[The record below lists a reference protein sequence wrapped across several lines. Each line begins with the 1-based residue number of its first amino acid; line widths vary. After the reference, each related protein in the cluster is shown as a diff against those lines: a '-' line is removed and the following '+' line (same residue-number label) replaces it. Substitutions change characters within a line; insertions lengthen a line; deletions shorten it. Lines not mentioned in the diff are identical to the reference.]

1 VSPKILRDPIH
12 GYIELSKCAERLID
26 TEYFQ
31 RLRRVNQLS
40 FSNLVFHG
48 AEHSRFG
55 HSLGVYHLAVLL
67 NETLLKNEENE
78 IKDEFSIAGLL
89 HDIGHHPF
97 SHSFERVL
105 KFNRIDREKYD
116 HEEYSVKIIED
127 TEVGI
132 IIEEEGISKENILHL
147 LKGSYTEKAHLQYLN
162 SLISSEFDI
171 DRLDYLVR
179 DSHYCGVT
187 YGVVDIERLFHSL
200 EPKDDKIIINEKG
213 MHSAEMYV
221 LSRYYMYTQVYTHRT
236 TRAFDIM
243 LNKIFNKEKIEEL
256 EYPSIEDKN
265 FDRFKYFD
273 DAWLWNEIREIS
285 EKAES
290 KEKRL
295 ATDIITRNPIRCVIE
310 AYSLMDRDTEY
321 VNPDYQTIK
330 DLQEDRE
337 IFDRTKIDQE
347 YICFDEPWSDLP
359 IESEYRPYILSNY
372 SPDEKEPF
380 QEKSPI
386 LIHQRREIEDIANIP
401 SSIAYNISRQLAQV
415 IRLYTINEK
424 RRTLCEFIKEI
435 RPRLSPLIWFEKC

>member
-132 IIEEEGISKENILHL
+132 IIEEEGISKENI
-147 LKGSYTEKAHLQYLN
+147 
-162 SLISSEFDI
+162 
-171 DRLDYLVR
+171 
-179 DSHYCGVT
+179 
-187 YGVVDIERLFHSL
+187 
-200 EPKDDKIIINEKG
+200 
-213 MHSAEMYV
+213 M
-221 LSRYYMYTQVYTHRT
+221 
-236 TRAFDIM
+236 
-243 LNKIFNKEKIEEL
+243 
-256 EYPSIEDKN
+256 
-265 FDRFKYFD
+265 
-273 DAWLWNEIREIS
+273 
-285 EKAES
+285 
-290 KEKRL
+290 
-295 ATDIITRNPIRCVIE
+295 
-310 AYSLMDRDTEY
+310 
-321 VNPDYQTIK
+321 
-330 DLQEDRE
+330 
-337 IFDRTKIDQE
+337 
-347 YICFDEPWSDLP
+347 
-359 IESEYRPYILSNY
+359 
-372 SPDEKEPF
+372 
-380 QEKSPI
+380 
-386 LIHQRREIEDIANIP
+386 
-401 SSIAYNISRQLAQV
+401 
-415 IRLYTINEK
+415 
-424 RRTLCEFIKEI
+424 
-435 RPRLSPLIWFEKC
+435 